1 MRRRARVETMSTMN
15 GGAKYTFT
23 ALRPAA
29 VIAVAWIICLP
40 PLVGAEFQELNTDRD
55 AFTPATTTAKAG
67 SVLTEASYVWI
78 DNRGLPATNSF
89 PELLVRIGAHER
101 FEWRFGFNY
110 EQNSG
115 GSVVAAVEVGEP
127 PRGGTGSEEAN
138 LLYGVKVRVTDQ
150 AGWLPRSAAIVE
162 AFTPVYGDIWGTEP
176 SATYAFGWALPAE
189 WQFDS
194 AIRYARAESDEGW
207 FDRWMPSTVLR
218 IPVTERLEVHA
229 EWFGSWT
236 QGLAEETVQP
246 FAGPGTHF
254 MLTPRFEIGCRMGW
268 GLTRDA
274 AGYFVDT
281 GVGWQF

>member
-1 MRRRARVETMSTMN
+1 MRWRARVETISTMN
-15 GGAKYTFT
+15 CGAKYTFT
-23 ALRPAA
+23 ARRPAA
-29 VIAVAWIICLP
+29 VVALAWIICLT
-40 PLVGAEFQELNTDRD
+40 PLVGAEFEELNTDRD

-67 SVLTEASYVWI
+67 NVLTEASYVWI
-78 DNRGLPATNSF
+78 DNRGLPATNSY
-89 PELLVRIGAHER
+89 PELLVRIGVHER

-189 WQFDS
+189 WQFDT
-194 AIRYARAESDEGW
+194 AIRYARAESEEGW

-236 QGLAEETVQP
+236 QGLAEDTLQP

-254 MLTPRFEIGCRMGW
+254 MLTPTFEIGCRTGW

-281 GVGWQF
+281 GVGWLF

>member
-1 MRRRARVETMSTMN
+1 MN
-15 GGAKYTFT
+15 GWAKYTFT

-29 VIAVAWIICLP
+29 VIALAWIVCLT
-40 PLVGAEFQELNTDRD
+40 PLVGAEFEELNTDRD

-67 SVLTEASYVWI
+67 HVLTEASYVWI

-89 PELLVRIGAHER
+89 PELLVRVGAHER

-138 LLYGVKVRVTDQ
+138 LLYGIKVRVTDQ

-218 IPVTERLEVHA
+218 IPITERFEVHA

-236 QGLAEETVQP
+236 QGLAEDTMQP

-254 MLTPRFEIGCRMGW
+254 MLTPTFEIGCRMGW

>member
-1 MRRRARVETMSTMN
+1 MSTMIA
-15 GGAKYTFT
+15 GAKYTLT
-23 ALRPAA
+23 SRRPAA
-29 VIAVAWIICLP
+29 VIALSWIACLA
-40 PLVGAEFQELNTDRD
+40 PLVAAEFQELNTDRD
-55 AFTPATTTAKAG
+55 AFTPATTTAQAG
-67 SVLTEASYVWI
+67 TVLTEASYVWI

-89 PELLVRIGAHER
+89 PELLVRIGARER
-101 FEWRFGFNY
+101 LEWRFGFNY

-127 PRGGTGSEEAN
+127 PRGDTGGEEAN

-162 AFTPVYGDIWGTEP
+162 AFTPVAGDIWGTEP
-176 SATYAFGWALPAE
+176 SATYAFGWELPAE
-189 WQFDS
+189 WRFDT
-194 AIRYARAESDEGW
+194 AIRYARAESVEGW

-236 QGLAEETVQP
+236 QGLADDTVQP

-254 MLTPRFEIGCRMGW
+254 MLTPTFEIGCRMGW

-281 GVGWQF
+281 GVGWRF